1 MYRLVWFGSPL
12 DVNREVNNGRGPVD
26 YKVSFGKNNSTL
38 VEFKLASNSK
48 LKQNLENQVEIYKTA
63 SETGR
68 AIKVI
73 LFFSEE
79 EQKKVVNVLSDLGLI
94 GCPDIVLIDAR
105 KDNKPSASNAKA
117 DMK

>member
-1 MYRLVWFGSPL
+1 MRSI
-12 DVNREVNNGRGPVD
+12 
-26 YKVSFGKNNSTL
+26 KVSFGKNNSTL